1 MSRSKKPG
9 EKTAGTK
16 VFNLA
21 SYIFLILC
29 CLISL
34 FPIFYAIM
42 GSFKSNMDF
51 ITGVGGVIPATWH
64 PENYVKAWATANF
77 ARYSFNSIYVTLCA
91 IAGAVILTSMAG
103 YVFARGNF
111 PGKKLL
117 MSMFLATMFLATG
130 AITIFP
136 IFSLSKMLHLNTS
149 LWGLIVIYVFSIN
162 VANIYLVMGYVKG
175 LPKELDEAARIDGCG
190 FFGTFV
196 RVILPLCK
204 PILATVA
211 LLTFKTVWNDY
222 LMPMVFTLSN
232 DELKT
237 LTVGVVSLKSSGGG
251 AGAYDMMLAG
261 TAISLIPMII
271 FYSFTSKF
279 FVSGITAGA
288 VKG

>member
-1 MSRSKKPG
+1 MRRSRKPG
-9 EKTAGTK
+9 ENTVGSRAFD
-16 VFNLA
+16 VI
-21 SYIFLILC
+21 SYIVLILC
-29 CLISL
+29 CLVSL
-34 FPIFYAIM
+34 FPIVYAIM

-51 ITGVGGVIPATWH
+51 ITGVGGLIPATWH
-64 PENYVKAWATANF
+64 PENYAKAWETANF
-77 ARYSFNSIYVTLCA
+77 ARYTFNSVFVTLFA
-91 IAGAVILTSMAG
+91 IVGAVFLTSTAG
-103 YVFARGNF
+103 YVLARGDF
-111 PGKKLL
+111 PGKKLIL
-117 MSMFLATMFLATG
+117 GMFLGTMFLATG

-136 IFSLSKMLHLNTS
+136 IFSLSRNLHLNTS
-149 LWGLIVIYVFSIN
+149 LWGLVVIYVFSIN

-190 FFGTFV
+190 FFRTFTH
-196 RVILPLCK
+196 VILPLCK

-211 LLTFKTVWNDY
+211 LLTFKVVWNDY

-232 DELKT
+232 DNLKT

-261 TAISLIPMII
+261 TAISLVPMII